1 MLVSVGT
8 SKLGPIGAQ
17 IILSIGINF
26 KKELQTTGNSLNP
39 LSPKSDQYQIYPF
52 NINAL

>member
-17 IILSIGINF
+17 IILSIWINL
-26 KKELQTTGNSLNP
+26 KKNSKATGNSLEP
-39 LSPKSDQYQIYPF
+39 LSPNSDQYQISPC
-52 NINAL
+52 NVNAL